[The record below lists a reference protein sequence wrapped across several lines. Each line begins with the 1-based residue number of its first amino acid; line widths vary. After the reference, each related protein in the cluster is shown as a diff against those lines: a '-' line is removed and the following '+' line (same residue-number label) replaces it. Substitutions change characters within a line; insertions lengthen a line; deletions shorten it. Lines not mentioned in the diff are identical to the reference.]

1 MSEPPT
7 ASPLSMSPEEFRRH
21 GHRVVD
27 WIADYRTRVA
37 GLPVETRARP
47 GDVLAALPP
56 APPEQPEGF
65 DAVLHDLD
73 ALLLPALT
81 HWQHP
86 RFFGW
91 FPSNGDLAAVLGDF
105 LSTGLGVLGLSWQ
118 SAPALTELEQ
128 RVVDWLRQMSGLA
141 PAWRGVIQDTASTC
155 TLLALLC
162 ARERSTGHGAD
173 GDGMQHGGPPLVVYA
188 SREAHSSVAKAAL
201 LAGFGRRWIRRID
214 VDASRA
220 LDPAALL
227 RAVAED
233 RAAGRRP
240 CAVVATTGTTATTA
254 MDPIADCAAI
264 AADCGAWLHV
274 DAAMAGSA
282 MLLPECRRLW
292 AGVDAADSL
301 VTNPHKWLGAS
312 FDCSVFYVRDDEHL
326 VRVMSTDPSYLRS
339 AVDDRVRNYRDWGIA
354 LGRRFRAL
362 KLWSLIRTHGVA
374 RLQARLRRD
383 LEHARWL
390 AAQVEA
396 TPPWRLLAPVTLQ
409 TVCLRHEPPGMHGDA
424 LDRHTLRWL
433 AAVNKSGR
441 ALLTPAQVDGRWL
454 VRVSLGA
461 LATARDDVAALWR
474 LLQETVR

>member
-1 MSEPPT
+1 MSELPP
-7 ASPLSMSPEEFRRH
+7 APPLSMSPEEFRRH

-37 GLPVETRARP
+37 GLPVETGAHP
-47 GDVLAALPP
+47 GDVLAALPL

-65 DAVLHDLD
+65 DAVLRDLD

-173 GDGMQHGGPPLVVYA
+173 GDGMQHGGPPLVVYT

-201 LAGFGRRWIRRID
+201 LAGFGRRWIRRVD
-214 VDASRA
+214 VDATRA
-220 LDPAALL
+220 LDPTALA

-240 CAVVATTGTTATTA
+240 CAIVATTGTTATTA
-254 MDPIADCAAI
+254 MDPIAACATI

-383 LEHARWL
+383 LDHARWL
-390 AAQVEA
+390 AAQVEN
-396 TPPWRLLAPVTLQ
+396 TPPWRLVAPVTLQ

-433 AAVNKSGR
+433 AAVNASGR

-454 VRVSLGA
+454 VRVSLGT
-461 LATARDDVAALWR
+461 LATGREDVAALWQ
-474 LLQETVR
+474 LLQDTVR